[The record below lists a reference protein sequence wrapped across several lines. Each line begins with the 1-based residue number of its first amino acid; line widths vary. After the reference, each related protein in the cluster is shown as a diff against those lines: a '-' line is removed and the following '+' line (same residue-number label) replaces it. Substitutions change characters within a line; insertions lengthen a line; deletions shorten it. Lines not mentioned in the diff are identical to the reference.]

1 MLRMRTQ
8 EISGWGRYPKETCH
22 LVRPEKYKDLH
33 DYGESSIA
41 RGQGRSYGDAS
52 LNKDNAVILTE
63 RLNRFLAFD
72 QDRGILTCEAGVTL
86 KEILDV
92 IVPAQWFLPVTPGTQ
107 YASLGG
113 CLAADVH
120 GKNHHHAGSLGKYI
134 IAFEL
139 ITANRKKI
147 LCTPKDHAELFWAT
161 IGGMGLTGIVGTIVL
176 KLIPIVSAEM
186 VVSHHTAENL
196 EQIFH
201 ALSDPVLDDDYSVA
215 WIDALA
221 EDKKMG
227 RGIVMTAHH
236 AEMDE
241 ISPKYSKKNPA
252 SRNIPID
259 LPGWVLNH
267 FTIKLFNDYYFKK
280 RSQKKQIFTTHYQ
293 EYFYPLDNITHWNRL
308 YGKKGFV
315 QYQCVFPEKKA
326 YEGVQQMLKS
336 DDTHKN
342 PGFLAV
348 LKKLGHSSLSL
359 LSFPMPGYTLSLD
372 IPFRDEKTLH
382 QLKIFDEIVLSHH
395 GRVYLA
401 KDAALSPEH
410 FRQMY
415 SRYPEWLA
423 VKQKIDPEN
432 KFNSSLSGRLH
443 IGYD

>member
-33 DYGESSIA
+33 TYGESSIA

-52 LNKDNAVILTE
+52 LNKDNTVVLTE

-72 QDRGILTCEAGVTL
+72 QDRGILTCEAGTTL

-113 CLAADVH
+113 CVAADVH
-120 GKNHHHAGSLGKYI
+120 GKNHHHAGSLGKYV

-139 ITANRKKI
+139 ITADNKKI
-147 LCTPKDHAELFWAT
+147 LCTPKEHPELFWAT
-161 IGGMGLTGIVGTIVL
+161 IGGMGLTGIIGTVVL
-176 KLIPIVSAEM
+176 KLIPIASSEM
-186 VVSHHTAENL
+186 IVQHHVAENL
-196 EQIFH
+196 EQIFYT
-201 ALSDPVLDDDYSVA
+201 LNDPASDDDYSVA
-215 WIDALA
+215 WIDTLA

-236 AEMDE
+236 AETDE
-241 ISPKYSKKNPA
+241 VSPKYKRKNIASK
-252 SRNIPID
+252 NIPID
-259 LPGWVLNH
+259 LPGWLLNNYTIRLFNH
-267 FTIKLFNDYYFKK
+267 FYFKK
-280 RSQKKQIFTTHYQ
+280 QSQKKRIFAIDYQ
-293 EYFYPLDNITHWNRL
+293 HFFYPLDNITHWNRL

-326 YEGVQQMLKS
+326 FDGIQQILKLDHS
-336 DDTHKN
+336 QKN

-348 LKKLGHSSLSL
+348 LKKLGNSNHGL
-359 LSFPMPGYTLSLD
+359 LSFPMPGYTLALD
-372 IPFRDEKTLH
+372 IPFRGEKTLN
-382 QLKIFDEIVLSHH
+382 QLKIFDEITLSHQ
-395 GRVYLA
+395 GKIYLA
-401 KDAALSPEH
+401 KDASLSPEH

-415 SRYPEWLA
+415 PRYPEWLA

-432 KFNSSLSGRLH
+432 KFNSSLSRRLN